1 MDRSQTTNTRIPT
14 ALSNTSEL
22 QDTFDLQ
29 TLSARGLMR
38 DLSDLLQALRTLWLR
53 STNSVP
59 I

>member
-1 MDRSQTTNTRIPT
+1 MDRSQTSNTRIPT
-14 ALSNTSEL
+14 ALSNTSGL

-29 TLSARGLMR
+29 TLSAQGLMR
-38 DLSDLLQALRTLWLR
+38 DLSDLLRALRTLWLR